1 MLNVK
6 TVLLFIQHLTFNI
19 SHFFEV
25 NRMYT
30 EHVSWHSNALGRPME
45 FLWYGKF
52 GRPVML
58 FPTSA
63 GRYSENA
70 DRGIPDS
77 LADKVDGGEIQLVL
91 VDTVN
96 EESWYNRG
104 VHPAVRAARH
114 AQYDAYLRHELVP
127 YIFNRAQR
135 GDLAVYGASFGAYHA
150 ANFAARYPDVVSR
163 AICFSGI
170 YDIHAQLDGYWDE
183 TCYFNCPIC
192 LHPEHGRRVG
202 GQTLAR
208 RLDHRHRRVRHDRR
222 QEPRVLVAALV
233 ERDSESTW
241 RSGAASSATTGR
253 GGKRIC
259 AGFSE

>member
-1 MLNVK
+1 
-6 TVLLFIQHLTFNI
+6 
-19 SHFFEV
+19 
-25 NRMYT
+25 MYR
-30 EHVSWHSNALGRPME
+30 EHVFWHSQSLGRDME
-45 FLWYGKF
+45 FAWYGKF

-63 GRYSENA
+63 GRYSENE
-70 DRGIPDS
+70 DRGIPES
-77 LADKVDGGEIQLVL
+77 LADKVNGGEIQLIL

-96 EESWYNRG
+96 DESWYNRH

-170 YDIHAQLDGYWDE
+170 YDIHDQLDGYWDE
-183 TCYFNCPIC
+183 NCYFNCPTAYIPNMDGEWVGK
-192 LHPEHGRRVG
+192 LSRIDWIIATGEYDTIVDKNREFSAILWSKGIQNYLEIWPGVFGHDWPWWRENLRRF
-202 GQTLAR
+202 L
-208 RLDHRHRRVRHDRR
+208 
-222 QEPRVLVAALV
+222 
-233 ERDSESTW
+233 
-241 RSGAASSATTGR
+241 
-253 GGKRIC
+253 
-259 AGFSE
+259 